1 MERLKRVLGVAAL
14 ATVTVFAR
22 ASEKSKT
29 EVAHQDGRLVQ
40 DVDILSDTQGVNFRP
55 YMQAVLSEIHDQWA
69 SLIPEGSPPGSTEI
83 RLKIQPDGTISAM
96 HMDDSTN
103 DDALNRAAWGSL
115 TGVGQLPRLPAK
127 FHGADVEMRIHFVVS
142 Q

>member
-1 MERLKRVLGVAAL
+1 MARLKRVFCVAAL
-14 ATVTVFAR
+14 AAATVLAG

-29 EVAHQDGRLVQ
+29 EVAHQDGRLGQ
-40 DVDILSDTQGVNFRP
+40 DVDLLSDTQGVNFRP

-69 SLIPEGSPPGSTEI
+69 ALVPEGTPPGSTEI
-83 RLKIQPDGTISAM
+83 RLSVRPDGTISAM
-96 HMDDSTN
+96 HMDGSTN

-127 FHGADVEMRIHFVVS
+127 FHGPEVEMRIHFVVS
-142 Q
+142 P